1 MAFGPDGTLWIV
13 DGNLGVLLH
22 VLADGTLAD
31 VTSGMLGPAGVTV
44 TPDGTV
50 YVSDR
55 GNWRIVSYN
64 GHGGLDVVAGD
75 SHFSGSSGD
84 GGAFGH
90 ALFAQPLD
98 LTSDAAGN
106 LYIDDAFNQKI
117 RWVDVETNVIDR
129 LAGTGTAG
137 FSGDGGPALEA
148 EISTPQAIAVDV
160 DGTELLIADSANVRL
175 RRVDLITGQI
185 DTIAGTG
192 GGSVSYDPTLKG
204 STLPLGRIAAV
215 AVDGGGNIYLP
226 VFWGNMGLTLMRLD
240 ATDALTLLA
249 GGGAGGPGSPPLQ
262 FALPD
267 VLCIVP
273 NPQTGDLLLCGS
285 DGKIYNVPGAGTAA
299 GP

>member
-1 MAFGPDGTLWIV
+1 
-13 DGNLGVLLH
+13 
-22 VLADGTLAD
+22 
-31 VTSGMLGPAGVTV
+31 MLGPAGVTV

-55 GNWRIVSYN
+55 GNYRIVSYN
-64 GHGGLDVVAGD
+64 GHGGLDVAAGNL
-75 SHFSGSSGD
+75 HQSGSSGD

-98 LTSDAAGN
+98 LASDGAGN
-106 LYIDDAFNQKI
+106 LYIDDAFNQKV

-137 FSGDGGPALEA
+137 FSGDGGPALDA

-175 RRVDLITGQI
+175 RRVDLITGRI

-192 GGSVSYDPTLKG
+192 GGSVNYDPNLKG

-215 AVDGGGNIYLP
+215 AVDGAGNIYLP

-240 ATDALTLLA
+240 ASDALTLLA
-249 GGGAGGPGSPPLQ
+249 GGGTGSAGSPPLQ

-267 VLCIVP
+267 VLCLVP

-285 DGKIYNVPGAGTAA
+285 DGRIYNIPGAATVA